1 MSSSGFGPR
10 GIPDRE
16 RSAGAVVGWNYH
28 VLRRA
33 EITPSGV
40 ARPSFWVARSRSP
53 RSAPAAFDGDS
64 EWFARAK
71 VTARQISS
79 ASAGRTITAGPRSII
94 ALTSFGASS
103 YPRSPGWNNSPRS
116 AELRPSTADGSSDG
130 EGNRVG
136 TQGTFPDPDV
146 ISSRWHRAN
155 VVLGTLSL
163 RPLLMTSMAL
173 TCVPAGLP
181 WHRTKELWTM
191 FVQCASRRMVCQTR
205 QRTV

>member
-64 EWFARAK
+64 EMVCPRESHRAADIFG
-71 VTARQISS
+71 VRRADDH
-79 ASAGRTITAGPRSII
+79 GRTAIDHRVD
-94 ALTSFGASS
+94 
-103 YPRSPGWNNSPRS
+103 
-116 AELRPSTADGSSDG
+116 ELRGVVVSALSRMEQLAP
-130 EGNRVG
+130 ERR
-136 TQGTFPDPDV
+136 TQAVHGRWVERWRRQPGRHARHISRSGRHLVTVASGKRGFGYFEPAPLAYDV
-146 ISSRWHRAN
+146 N
-155 VVLGTLSL
+155 GLDL
-163 RPLLMTSMAL
+163 RP
-173 TCVPAGLP
+173 G
-181 WHRTKELWTM
+181 RT
-191 FVQCASRRMVCQTR
+191 
-205 QRTV
+205 TVA